1 MTTRTARRAV
11 FVDRD
16 GVINRNRDDYVKS
29 WGEFEFLP
37 GALDGLRRL
46 AALDARVIV
55 ITNQSIINRGLA
67 PRAVVDDI
75 NARMTRAVSL
85 AGGRIDAVFV
95 CPHRPDEVCDCRKP
109 KPGLLLQAAA
119 RFDLDLAQCILIGD
133 NETDVRAARAAG
145 CAPVL
150 VRTGLGAAHEQRL
163 RDGALGDVHVSPDL
177 REAAEWAA
185 GRLRA

>member
-1 MTTRTARRAV
+1 MTSAAVRRAV

-29 WGEFEFLP
+29 WAEFEFLP

-67 PRAVVDDI
+67 PRAVVDGI
-75 NARMTRAVSL
+75 NDRMTREVRR

-95 CPHRPDEVCDCRKP
+95 CPHRPDE
-109 KPGLLLQAAA
+109 G
-119 RFDLDLAQCILIGD
+119 
-133 NETDVRAARAAG
+133 
-145 CAPVL
+145 
-150 VRTGLGAAHEQRL
+150 
-163 RDGALGDVHVSPDL
+163 
-177 REAAEWAA
+177 
-185 GRLRA
+185 